1 MFKNLFRP
9 ALAAGIALAT
19 VTGAGAFAPAA
30 AQAQKVAVVNLP
42 AVVVNSSA
50 YKTAQT
56 QRQTTYAAQLQQA
69 ETRRQAL
76 QAQLDPLVS
85 AFNTARSAAN
95 ADQAAL
101 QQQAQ
106 QIQQVQQQGQN
117 ELNQILAPVAMS
129 QAYVE
134 EQINDTIG
142 TAVENAAKAQGVT
155 LILSPDTVL
164 FAENSHN
171 MNEAVLA
178 QLNTLLPSAQLVP
191 PAGWLPRELRDQ
203 QEAAAAQ
210 AAAAPAA
217 APVSGR

>member
-1 MFKNLFRP
+1 MLKTVLRP

-42 AVVVNSSA
+42 AVVVNSNA

-76 QAQLDPLVS
+76 QAQLDPLVT
-85 AFNTARSAAN
+85 AFNTARAAAN
-95 ADQAAL
+95 PNQTSL

-106 QIQQVQQQGQN
+106 QIQQIQQQGQN
-117 ELNQILAPVAMS
+117 ELNQILGPVALS

-134 EQINDTIG
+134 EQINDKIG
-142 TAVENAAKAQGVT
+142 TAVENAAKAKGVT
-155 LILSPDTVL
+155 LIVSPDTVVY
-164 FAENSHN
+164 ADASHN
-171 MNEAVLA
+171 LNEAVLA
-178 QLNTLLPSAQLVP
+178 QLNTLIPSAQLVP
-191 PAGWLPRELRDQ
+191 PTGWLPREMREQ

-210 AAAAPAA
+210 STA